1 MTCPA
6 PYGHQNSIRTAYR
19 RKTWG
24 LFIMIVTAIALD
36 ALFGCQGRV
45 AQAIAVGAV
54 LNFIMQVAFMWFGY
68 QKPRHN
74 SNQIMSDMAL
84 AVIMKWVIAI
94 VGFAYIF
101 KATTLLAPAVF
112 AGFLIMQGWILIS
125 LFRLGR

>member
-1 MTCPA
+1 MTRPA

-19 RKTWG
+19 HKTWG
-24 LFIMIVTAIALD
+24 LFIIIVIAIMID
-36 ALFGCQGRV
+36 AVFGYQGQV
-45 AQAIAVGAV
+45 AQAVAIGAT
-54 LNFIMQVAFMWFGY
+54 LNFIMQASFMWFGY

-74 SNQIMSDMAL
+74 GSQIMLDMTL
-84 AVIMKWVIAI
+84 AVIVKWIIAI

-112 AGFLIMQGWILIS
+112 AGFLIMQGCILIS